1 MRKNDG
7 ITVSNHP
14 YSAAERSGLDD
25 CALWRCWMAQ
35 GALKT
40 KEAICEDRRAEMS
53 VSEVR
58 AASERSE
65 EHPQQFA
72 FYASLERCERGLV
85 SMR

>member
-1 MRKNDG
+1 
-7 ITVSNHP
+7 
-14 YSAAERSGLDD
+14 
-25 CALWRCWMAQ
+25 MAQ

-72 FYASLERCERGLV
+72 LYASLERCERGLV
-85 SMR
+85 CGR

>member
-1 MRKNDG
+1 
-7 ITVSNHP
+7 
-14 YSAAERSGLDD
+14 
-25 CALWRCWMAQ
+25 MAQ

-72 FYASLERCERGLV
+72 LYASLERCERGLV